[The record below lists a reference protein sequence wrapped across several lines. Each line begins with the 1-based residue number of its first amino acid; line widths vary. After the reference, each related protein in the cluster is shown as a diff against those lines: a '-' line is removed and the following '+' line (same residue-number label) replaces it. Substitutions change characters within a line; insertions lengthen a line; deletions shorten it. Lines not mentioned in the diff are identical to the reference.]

1 MFRTALVMLA
11 LDPRDPP
18 VLDAIAAAAGRLGV
32 ESLLIVHV
40 EPRDELPD
48 ELAAGLTTLNVQR
61 PEALDVAVTR
71 MEAAL
76 PGVAV
81 RALHR
86 AGRPVDVLE
95 DLIQEEDV
103 DLLVIGRNPSDGVNS
118 AWGPN
123 GKKLMRAVTCSA
135 FVVPVGTLWRGD
147 HAVVGLDFSQ
157 NSTDALKVATRIADR
172 VTCLY
177 QYNLDSVAPATG
189 SENDFEVQLTKNVLH
204 HFEAAVL
211 PELGDVPRPKLVLA
225 NAENASGLL
234 AARADSDLTVVG
246 SRGLS
251 RIATVLLGSTAERIA
266 GISRGTVLV
275 VRRKGESL
283 GVLAGLLHR

>member
-266 GISRGTVLV
+266 GISRGPVLV